1 MLGRNQAFKLPTTCW
16 MLAGALPPLPHP
28 VMSSTRATGFGPRTE
43 MAGVLE
49 GLLWEGQVGTVSAP
63 STGPGSLWTLR
74 SAELSRMSRD
84 MFLRTQTTLYLEQD
98 GRFLVS

>member
-1 MLGRNQAFKLPTTCW
+1 MLGQNQAFKLPTTCW

-28 VMSSTRATGFGPRTE
+28 VMSSTRATGFGPSDRD
-43 MAGVLE
+43 GVLE
-49 GLLWEGQVGTVSAP
+49 GLLREGQVGAVSAP
-63 STGPGSLWTLR
+63 STGPGSLWTFR
-74 SAELSRMSRD
+74 SVELSRTSRD